1 MIGEN
6 EFVIDRVLASLTLLL
21 DTTEENA
28 IFTNIHGRVKF
39 NLVGSEIR
47 TAGKNDGLRTS
58 VLSLPSPR

>member
-47 TAGKNDGLRTS
+47 TAGKNDGL
-58 VLSLPSPR
+58 P